1 MSKIKLK
8 PSIPFANGTDY
19 EVFLSTFCERCKK
32 HKINERGYCAF
43 VNEGGC
49 TIENALEDA
58 RFGEPFPS
66 EDIVKVYED
75 GKIICWNACTKFE
88 YDDKELMQKYKVMM
102 GETG

>member
-1 MSKIKLK
+1 MSKIELK
-8 PSIPFANGTDY
+8 PSIPFSNGTEY
-19 EVFLSTFCERCKK
+19 EVFLSTFCERCNK

-66 EDIVKVYED
+66 EDIVIVYED

-88 YDDKELMQKYKVMM
+88 SDDKELMKKYKVLM
-102 GETG
+102 GEAE